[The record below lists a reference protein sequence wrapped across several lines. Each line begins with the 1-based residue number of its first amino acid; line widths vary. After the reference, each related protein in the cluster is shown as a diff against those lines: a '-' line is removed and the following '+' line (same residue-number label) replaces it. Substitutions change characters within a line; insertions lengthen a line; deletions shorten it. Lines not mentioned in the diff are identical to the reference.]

1 VKPRN
6 RLILSLL
13 ALAVV
18 FLVATAGYRVI
29 EAKQEI
35 TWFQAAYMT
44 VITLT
49 TVGYGEVWAMSDAAR
64 MWTLGVIVFGIGTV
78 SVAFTS
84 LITMFVSGE
93 LQVLH
98 TRRKMEHAIE
108 QMRNHVIVCGY
119 GRTGTLIVQ
128 ELKKRRVPTVIL
140 EVNLEHEAQVQQA
153 GVPYL
158 IEDAT
163 DDATLLRAGIMHARA
178 LVVVLGEDADNVY
191 ITLTAHA
198 LRMELLI
205 IARATQASTE
215 AKLKRA
221 GASRVVCPQV
231 VEATRI
237 SNIITHPNVVD
248 FMEMTAKGVQLEM
261 DEYVVK
267 RTSRIC
273 GKPLRES
280 LVREKSGAIVV
291 AVKRSDG
298 NTMYS
303 PGPEFVIDVGDT
315 LIVVGP
321 AGVSEQLAT
330 IGNE

>member
-1 VKPRN
+1 M
-6 RLILSLL
+6 
-13 ALAVV
+13 LAVV
-18 FLVATAGYRVI
+18 FLIATAGYRVI
-29 EAKQEI
+29 EADKEV

-44 VITLT
+44 AITLT
-49 TVGYGEVWAMSDAAR
+49 TVGYGEVWPMSDAAR
-64 MWTLGVIVFGIGTV
+64 MWTLGVIVFGIATV

-93 LQVLH
+93 LQMLH
-98 TRRKMEHAIE
+98 VRRKMEHAIE
-108 QMRNHVIVCGY
+108 QMRNHVIVCGF
-119 GRTGTLIVQ
+119 GRTGTLVVQ
-128 ELKKRRVPTVIL
+128 ELKQRRVPTVVVEL
-140 EVNLEHEAQVQQA
+140 RPDNEAQVRQA

-163 DDATLLRAGIMHARA
+163 DDTTLLRAGIMHARA
-178 LVVVLGEDADNVY
+178 LVVVLGDDSDNVY
-191 ITLTAHA
+191 ITLTAHS
-198 LRMELLI
+198 LRADLCI
-205 IARATQASTE
+205 IARAEQASTE

-231 VEATRI
+231 VEAIRI

-261 DEYVVK
+261 DEYVV
-267 RTSRIC
+267 TESSRIR
-273 GKPLRES
+273 GKTLRDS

-291 AVKRSDG
+291 AIKRPDG

-303 PGPEFVIDVGDT
+303 PKPDCVINVGDT

-321 AGVSEQLAT
+321 TGASNQLAT
-330 IGNE
+330 IGME